1 MDERPDALDALR
13 RYAHRLRAEAPAR
26 PEVVL
31 ADVAVPAGRSS
42 LRVLALAA
50 TLFVLAFASLAAVAD
65 DSVPGDLLHPFDR
78 AGEWVVDLTPW
89 GADRSAER
97 LAEVEVL
104 VDRGDL
110 GRALAALERVAEQA
124 AEDRADVADLL
135 AAIEEMQAVQE
146 TDGPRGEEV
155 RLIAR
160 TLGSLVGRG
169 NQPDPA
175 GPPEDPGQGIPP
187 ETRAR
192 AAHPRTRARAA
203 HPRTRARAA
212 HPRTR
217 GGDREAAGPRP
228 LLEGS

>member
-89 GADRSAER
+89 GADRTAER

-187 ETRAR
+187 ED
-192 AAHPRTRARAA
+192 PGQGI
-203 HPRTRARAA
+203 P
-212 HPRTR
+212 PEDPGQGSPPENPGQGSPPENPGR
-217 GGDREAAGPRP
+217 GSGGGRP
-228 LLEGS
+228 

>member
-1 MDERPDALDALR
+1 MNERPDALDDLR

-26 PEVVL
+26 PEFVL

-50 TLFVLAFASLAAVAD
+50 TLFALAFASLAAVAD

-89 GADRSAER
+89 GADRTAER

-110 GRALAALERVAEQA
+110 GRALVALERVAERA

-135 AAIEEMQAVQE
+135 AAIEDMQAVPD
-146 TDGPRGEEV
+146 TDEARGEEV

-160 TLGSLVGRG
+160 TLGSLVGQG
-169 NQPDPA
+169 TPPDT
-175 GPPEDPGQGIPP
+175 PGQGTPP
-187 ETRAR
+187 DT
-192 AAHPRTRARAA
+192 PGQGT
-203 HPRTRARAA
+203 PPDT
-212 HPRTR
+212 PGQGSPPDTPGQGSPPDTPGQGS
-217 GGDREAAGPRP
+217 GGGRP
-228 LLEGS
+228 

>member
-187 ETRAR
+187 ED
-192 AAHPRTRARAA
+192 PGQGI
-203 HPRTRARAA
+203 P
-212 HPRTR
+212 PEDPGQGIPPENPGQGSPPENPGR
-217 GGDREAAGPRP
+217 GSGGGRP
-228 LLEGS
+228 